1 MKKIN
6 HGRKPT
12 ATISGFKINLVPTTG
27 GNTEI
32 MFIHNK
38 EKWKDNLSFRS
49 KKQIPNKPIEKN
61 RKLII

>member
-1 MKKIN
+1 MKIN
-6 HGRKPT
+6 HGRNPT

-49 KKQIPNKPIEKN
+49 KIDLNKPIEKN